1 MIVDPLQNHLKGA
14 SIHRDEQVRET
25 LEPYIAWLDE
35 TGVAL
40 LLQMHVLRS
49 VNPKHSPLMAVPA
62 GIVSVARAVY
72 LFGDDPRP
80 GADPNIRVLACA
92 DKFNFGPIP
101 ESQSFEYSTR
111 PVSVTS
117 RITGERSLR
126 DYGIWLARGPSK
138 TTAKMLLVTLAPES
152 RERKSDRVA
161 WVLLNAL
168 REGPLAVSK
177 VRQVIDDLQPQ
188 VSWSTAER
196 VAREMGIVTIGDPQ
210 DARRKLWDLPEE
222 TKAALEEVT
231 EPDDEL
237 VIKEVDGVPD
247 TLPEDWGTD
256 GGVDGNDDDGEDGS

>member
-1 MIVDPLQNHLKGA
+1 MARRRSATSSDEHLHLSRIRSAEHIAAEEQSFLWNGFLPTGHITVICGAPAKGKSTLGYRLAADVNVPTIFITTEESDRTVWRPRVEAAGMDLAKAFHHAEVKFSDRPADLEYLKRLVVQYDAKLVIVDPLQNHLKGA

-35 TGVAL
+35 TGVTL

-111 PVSVTS
+111 PV
-117 RITGERSLR
+117 RLR
-126 DYGIWLARGPSK
+126 VGLRARGVRA
-138 TTAKMLLVTLAPES
+138 TT
-152 RERKSDRVA
+152 
-161 WVLLNAL
+161 
-168 REGPLAVSK
+168 
-177 VRQVIDDLQPQ
+177 
-188 VSWSTAER
+188 
-196 VAREMGIVTIGDPQ
+196 
-210 DARRKLWDLPEE
+210 
-222 TKAALEEVT
+222 
-231 EPDDEL
+231 
-237 VIKEVDGVPD
+237 
-247 TLPEDWGTD
+247 
-256 GGVDGNDDDGEDGS
+256 GSGSPKGRPRPPPRCC